1 MNYAVIMAGGKGTR
15 FWPISTPERPK
26 QLLSLFDGQTMIE
39 ATMKRVESIIP
50 LQNQKIVT
58 IPEQVPLIQQHV
70 KGLDKINFLI
80 EPFAKNTAPCIG
92 LAAVTLMKQDPDA
105 IMVVL
110 PADHRIDDE
119 EQFRE
124 VLKRAIATVEQR
136 DAIVTIGI
144 KPTRPETGYGYI
156 QYENEEI
163 SKGVHRIV
171 TFAEKPNRDT
181 AIRFLESGEFLWN
194 SGIFVW
200 SAKRIVSEIEDYLP
214 ELFAALMEIMAAVGT
229 DEEEGRVRRAYQSI
243 KPISIDYGVM
253 EHTSHSYVVQ
263 GSFGWSDVGSWD
275 EIYRISEKNDDQNV
289 LRGQVYTID
298 THDSYIISESSVP
311 LAVVG
316 MTGVIVVH
324 TDEGILVCPRN
335 RDQEVREVA
344 EKVLKSRAQTEKKQ

>member
-39 ATMKRVESIIP
+39 ATMERIRPLIP
-50 LQNQKIVT
+50 IENQKIVT
-58 IPEQVPLIQQHV
+58 IPEQVPLIQKHV
-70 KGLDKINFLI
+70 DWLEDSSFII

-92 LAAVTLMKQDPDA
+92 LAAVTLMKQDPEA

-110 PADHRIDDE
+110 PADHRIDDTK
-119 EQFRE
+119 QFQK
-124 VLKRAIATVEQR
+124 VIQNAISIVEQS

-156 QYENEEI
+156 QYEKDEINE
-163 SKGVHRIV
+163 GVHRIV

-194 SGIFVW
+194 SGIFIW
-200 SAKRIVSEIEDYLP
+200 SARRIVSEIEDNLP

-229 DEEEGRVRRAYQSI
+229 EEEVERVRRAYQSI

-253 EHTSHSYVVQ
+253 EHTSNAYVVP

-289 LRGQVYTID
+289 IRGHVHTLD
-298 THDSYIISESSVP
+298 TQDSYIVSESDIP
-311 LAVVG
+311 IAVVG
-316 MTGVIVVH
+316 MSGVIIVN
-324 TDEGILVCPRN
+324 TEDGILICPRN

-344 EKVLKSRAQTEKKQ
+344 EKVLKSRPQSDKK